1 MPDTRG
7 TLIVVDDDRELRQL
21 LTSFLE
27 RNGFDVVAL
36 PDGSRIDA
44 CLERQGADL
53 LILDLMLPS
62 DDGLTICKRL
72 RQRGETLP
80 IIMLTARDEI
90 VHRIVGLELGAD
102 DYLGK
107 PFDPQELLARIRAL
121 LRRAQGAVA
130 NGGAPGVVRFGDFE
144 CHLETYELLHRGET
158 VRLTRGEFELLAAL
172 VRHANRPVRRER
184 LLNLTGAGNPD
195 RFDRAIDVQI
205 SRLRRV
211 VEEDP
216 ANPRYI
222 RTIWGIGYMFVV
234 EPSA

>member
-107 PFDPQELLARIRAL
+107 PFDPQELLARIR
-121 LRRAQGAVA
+121 
-130 NGGAPGVVRFGDFE
+130 
-144 CHLETYELLHRGET
+144 
-158 VRLTRGEFELLAAL
+158 
-172 VRHANRPVRRER
+172 
-184 LLNLTGAGNPD
+184 
-195 RFDRAIDVQI
+195 
-205 SRLRRV
+205 
-211 VEEDP
+211 
-216 ANPRYI
+216 
-222 RTIWGIGYMFVV
+222 
-234 EPSA
+234 